1 MKPRNCL
8 IYYGWLNAFNS
19 AQNGWDNEKVAQEL
33 ARYGMLVLG
42 DGIQDPE
49 HGDFA
54 NSIIIITRLYELN
67 PCITIFG
74 YVSVNQSYQDFATKS
89 DQWNDLEIDGI
100 FMDEAGYDYGT
111 SSTNGRVAFNAKVD
125 FIHSQT
131 DANCCLVNSWKPRYV
146 LGTEDDTNNYPNS
159 TWNPYLLQSNLCEC
173 DLCLMESFAITS
185 AGSYESAAQW
195 AARGLEWHAYQD
207 EFEIG
212 LVGSSVISDSDQ
224 DGQAKF
230 DFVYTSAC
238 MWGLTAVST
247 SGAFYGALSAASKMW
262 TRPDVEG
269 FFGEPDCTISVENNG
284 TKYFRYAEFGLFS
297 IDFVNEISSR
307 VKY

>member
-19 AQNGWDNEKVAQEL
+19 DQNGYDNEKVSQEL

-42 DGIQDPE
+42 DGIQNPE

-54 NSIIIITRLYELN
+54 NSVMIITRLYELN
-67 PCITIFG
+67 PCISIFG
-74 YVSVNQSYQDFATKS
+74 YVSVNQSAQNFATKS

-111 SSTNGRVAFNAKVD
+111 TSTNGRVAFNEKVD
-125 FIHSQT
+125 FVHSQT
-131 DANCCLVNSWKPRYV
+131 DACICFVNSWKPRYV
-146 LGTEDDTNNYPNS
+146 LGTEDDANNFPNS
-159 TWNPYLLQSNLCEC
+159 TWNPNLVQSNLCEC
-173 DLCLMESFAITS
+173 DICLMESFAVTS
-185 AGSYESAAQW
+185 AGSYESATLW
-195 AARGLEWHAYQD
+195 AARGLAWHSYQD
-207 EFEIG
+207 EFDIG
-212 LVGSSVISDSDQ
+212 LVGASVISDGDV
-224 DGQAKF
+224 DGQEKF

-238 MWGLTAVST
+238 MWGLNAVST
-247 SGAFYGALSAASKMW
+247 SDLYYGASSAASKMW

-269 FFGEPDCTISVENNG
+269 LFGEPDCVISIENNG
-284 TKYFRYAEFGLFS
+284 TKYLRYVEFGLLTL
-297 IDFVNEISSR
+297 DFGNETSLR